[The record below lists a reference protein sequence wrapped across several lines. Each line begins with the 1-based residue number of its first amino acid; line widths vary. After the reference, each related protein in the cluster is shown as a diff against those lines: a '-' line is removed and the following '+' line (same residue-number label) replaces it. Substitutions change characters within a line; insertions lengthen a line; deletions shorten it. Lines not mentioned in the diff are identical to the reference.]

1 MKMLLTAAL
10 FVNVVLAAG
19 APVREVQS
27 ECPSLANQPVC
38 QFRNG
43 YMFQFDTVVNRVI
56 RVYAPDGRFTVNL
69 PIQLPGASV
78 SWPRDVA
85 VDSDGTFVAG
95 AFGGDGD
102 IRHPTR
108 FGVAMFDANGIQTA
122 VIDTKN
128 FSPNHV
134 TIAADHSIWVLGSQ
148 MASQVLG
155 PGEPRQDYMILRKY
169 TRDGTLAGSYLPRS
183 TFPAG
188 LEPGAAS
195 VPAKLMAA
203 GNRIAVVAFSGK
215 VGNLLELIE
224 LDPDGNVLG
233 RMRSDNQNGM
243 NYALTTDGHFFGSGH
258 RSAESTLL
266 FFDVAAGTLT
276 SMDVPQSVG
285 WLMGADGENLV
296 YRIRG
301 EEGQTKAGWFNQPAV
316 SAVANSASGTVSRLT
331 SQR

>member
-10 FVNVVLAAG
+10 FVNAALAAG
-19 APVREVQS
+19 APIREVQS
-27 ECPSLANQPVC
+27 ECPAVANQPVC

-69 PIQLPGASV
+69 PLQLPGASV

-95 AFGGDGD
+95 AFGGEGD
-102 IRHPTR
+102 VRHPGQ

-134 TIAADHSIWVLGSQ
+134 TIAADHSIWVMGSQ
-148 MASQVLG
+148 ARG

-169 TRDGTLAGSYLPRS
+169 TRDGKPAGSYLPRS

-188 LEPGAAS
+188 LEPGEAS
-195 VPAKLMAA
+195 APATLMAA

-224 LDPDGNVLG
+224 LDTDGNVLG

-243 NYALTTDGHFFGSGH
+243 NYALTTDGHFFGFGH
-258 RSAESTLL
+258 RSAELL
-266 FFDVAAGTLT
+266 LFDVAAGTLT
-276 SMDVPQSVG
+276 SMDVPPSVG
-285 WLMGADGENLV
+285 SLMGGDGENLV

-316 SAVANSASGTVSRLT
+316 PAVANSASGTTSRLT